1 MSNLKEKIVESRLK
15 TYYELTE
22 PLVEYYKKEG
32 LLKEIDGTGS
42 PENIYTEIKQTL
54 NAVPG

>member
-1 MSNLKEKIVESRLK
+1 MESRLK

-22 PLVEYYKKEG
+22 PLVGYYKKEG

-42 PENIYTEIKQTL
+42 PEKIYTEIKQTL
-54 NAVPG
+54 NALPA